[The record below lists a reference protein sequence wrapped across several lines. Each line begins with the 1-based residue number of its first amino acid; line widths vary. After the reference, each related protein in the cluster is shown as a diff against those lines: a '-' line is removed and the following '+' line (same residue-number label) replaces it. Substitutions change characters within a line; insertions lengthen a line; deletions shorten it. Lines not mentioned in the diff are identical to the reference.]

1 MCTSIKIDSPQGIVM
16 GRTMDLE
23 AQVDFDVLAFAG
35 GYPTSENLMGGHF
48 EGPYPMLGVC
58 FREWDPLKDGMNDQG
73 LIGVTNDFS
82 GYHLFPDQ
90 VQAGK
95 INVSSFHFLNYV
107 LSHYA
112 SVAEVL
118 ADLDQFHLARHSHQC
133 HKVISPLFHWMLAD
147 KTGRCVVIEP
157 SKGKLIA
164 YDNPYG
170 VMTNAPKFPSHL
182 RHLKRQMDL
191 DQLRAFNGARDLPG
205 AYDPKSRF
213 VKAYY
218 QSRLTPEIKTHQEAM
233 AYLFQS
239 LQAISLPRGFIANDR
254 YQDYTFTQYIVAYDS
269 YDQQLLLRTDTNPS
283 LYHLTFDQLDL
294 SQGRVLLS
302 VPTFEAGCSLVS
314 SQK

>member
-1 MCTSIKIDSPQGIVM
+1 
-16 GRTMDLE
+16 
-23 AQVDFDVLAFAG
+23 
-35 GYPTSENLMGGHF
+35 
-48 EGPYPMLGVC
+48 
-58 FREWDPLKDGMNDQG
+58 
-73 LIGVTNDFS
+73 
-82 GYHLFPDQ
+82 
-90 VQAGK
+90 
-95 INVSSFHFLNYV
+95 
-107 LSHYA
+107 
-112 SVAEVL
+112 
-118 ADLDQFHLARHSHQC
+118 
-133 HKVISPLFHWMLAD
+133 
-147 KTGRCVVIEP
+147 
-157 SKGKLIA
+157 
-164 YDNPYG
+164 
-170 VMTNAPKFPSHL
+170 
-182 RHLKRQMDL
+182 MDL